1 MNNELKF
8 KLLIEKYQNGQLPQD
23 KLALMNQFYD
33 SLAKNNLGHEGLE
46 WSEGDKMVL
55 KKRVLQAIQGNE
67 KVEPGRGDRK
77 LVVMRWFQAAAAV
90 TLLMV
95 FSYWILQRWAGP
107 REPEIVTK
115 QGKAV
120 ETDIPAGSD
129 KAILLLADNTV
140 IELNDNGQQVIPKQG
155 AVSVTNA
162 KGTLAYNE
170 EAGSSQLIYNT
181 IVTPRGG
188 QYKLTLADGSQVWL
202 NAASSLRYP
211 TSFTGTER
219 VVELTGEAYF
229 EIVTLRQGQAGS
241 GNKIPFKV
249 RMPSGAEVEVLGTNF
264 NVMAYAEEEVIKTTL
279 LEGSV
284 KITKRDFSRVLLPN
298 QQAQLSD
305 QSGFTIIEDYPVEEA
320 VAWKNNKFIFKNT
333 GLPEIMRQLSRWYD
347 VDVTYEKDMSGL
359 RFGGTLSRKE
369 NVSALLNLLKL
380 TGSVDFTVE
389 GRKIMV
395 TSTDKRKQD

>member
-23 KLALMNQFYD
+23 KLALMDQFYD
-33 SLAKNNLGHEGLE
+33 SLIKNNLGNEGLE
-46 WSEGDKMVL
+46 WSEVDKIAL

-95 FSYWILQRWAGP
+95 FSYWMLQRWGGSQQP
-107 REPEIVTK
+107 DLDTE
-115 QGKAV
+115 QGNVAAI
-120 ETDIPAGSD
+120 DIPAGKD
-129 KAILLLADNTV
+129 KALLLLADNTV
-140 IELNDNGQQVIPKQG
+140 VELNDAQQVIPKQG
-155 AVSVTNA
+155 AVSVINA
-162 KGTLAYNE
+162 KGTLTYNE
-170 EAGSSQLIYNT
+170 EAQSSQLTYNK
-181 IVTPRGG
+181 IITPRGG
-188 QYKLTLADGSQVWL
+188 QYKVTLADGSLVWL

-229 EIVTLRQGQAGS
+229 EIVTLQQGS
-241 GNKIPFKV
+241 EKKMPFKV

-305 QSGFTIIEDYPVEEA
+305 QSGLTIIEDYPVEEA
-320 VAWKNNKFIFKNT
+320 VAWKNDKFIFKNT

-389 GRKIMV
+389 GKKIMV